1 MTLEKIKSLCKFH
14 KDKEVV
20 IAWHREDWDWPT
32 FKVLAVD
39 LDRDSVTLQGIA
51 TPSGIEHQG
60 DIDDYPIVEIRSIKS
75 IDEWTWREEL

>member
-1 MTLEKIKSLCKFH
+1 MTLEKIKSLCKFYKGQH
-14 KDKEVV
+14 VI

-39 LDRDSVTLQGIA
+39 LDRDSVTLQGID
-51 TPSGIEHQG
+51 TPSGIEHDG

-75 IDEWTWREEL
+75 ITEWTGEEL

>member
-1 MTLEKIKSLCKFH
+1 MTLEKIKSLCKFY
-14 KDKEVV
+14 KDKEVI
-20 IAWHREDWDWPT
+20 IAWDREDWDWPT

-51 TPSGIEHQG
+51 TPSSDEHDG

-75 IDEWTWREEL
+75 ITEWTGEEL